1 MTTAQIIVELL
12 KSILPTIFLVG
23 GGAWILNLY
32 AVNKFRKE
40 KEIELIQS
48 TKEKD
53 IELTKF
59 LKEKEIDL
67 IRSVREKQYQTLD
80 SLYILFANFMKLYR
94 ISSPATRMVDLKDDK
109 TRTELLTKA
118 IDAEAEV
125 DALIIRIGC
134 EFGSLPE
141 IDEEY
146 LKTLLGNLR
155 QSVQLWRETFREG
168 EPVVFGRH
176 DHEDY
181 VRFKRCFVKTA
192 AFMAQQIYTRLDQPQ
207 IDTDKAWRLI
217 LDVFDNKY
225 DKKSRGI

>member
-1 MTTAQIIVELL
+1 MTTDQIILELL
-12 KSILPTIFLVG
+12 KSILPTVFLVG

-48 TKEKD
+48 TKEK
-53 IELTKF
+53 EL
-59 LKEKEIDL
+59 DL

-80 SLYILFANFMKLYR
+80 SLYILFAKFMKLYR
-94 ISSPATRMVDLKDDK
+94 ISSPATRMVDLKDEK

-141 IDEEY
+141 IDAEY

-168 EPVVFGRH
+168 QPVVFGKH

-192 AFMAQQIYTRLDQPQ
+192 AFMAQQIYIRLDRPQ
-207 IDTDKAWRLI
+207 IDTDKAWSLI

-225 DKKSRGI
+225 DKKSRGL